1 MQKEPRCEHCADQI
15 HCRNLYVALKIL
27 EEEIRFVDRHDIWQ
41 EYERLKSDVAAS
53 GYNYPSGSPFCT
65 LSINSGDAL
74 NLVERADT
82 LLRELRHTIS
92 ISPA

>member
-1 MQKEPRCEHCADQI
+1 MQDEPRCEHCADQI

-27 EEEIRFVDRHDIWQ
+27 EEEMRFVHRNDIWH
-41 EYERLKSDVAAS
+41 EYEKLKSDIAAS

-65 LSINSGDAL
+65 LSINSLDAR
-74 NLVERADT
+74 NLVSRADA
-82 LLRELRHTIS
+82 LLRELRRTVS